1 MSDSTITSYNIES
14 AAALHNNPN
23 RVSQLPFRDTFLL
36 LLWPSW
42 VGKSTIMR
50 ELPETKYIWPY
61 TTRELRPG
69 ETDKKHVSSEEY
81 DNLLSQK
88 KILFSNDLYEVRYGT
103 PLAPVLD
110 AQRDWKVPILDFPL
124 DKVTSFSQ
132 SVRRIIDMNFLCVY
146 LFPPDMATWIQRMQ
160 TDGRMNESRLSAGKA
175 ELTDLV
181 QSTEPHPLIDISLV
195 SHTGKIDDLVSSV
208 RQIIQKLRT

>member
-1 MSDSTITSYNIES
+1 MADIIITSEDIDR

-23 RVSQLPFRDTFLL
+23 RVSGLSFKDTFLL

-42 VGKSTIMR
+42 VGKSTIIR
-50 ELPETKYIWPY
+50 ELTEVKYIWPY

-69 ETDKKHVSSEEY
+69 ETDKKHVSPEEY
-81 DNLLSQK
+81 DDLLSQWE
-88 KILFSNDLYEVRYGT
+88 ILFSNDLYEVRYGT

-124 DKVTSFSQ
+124 DRVTSFSQ
-132 SVRRIIDMNFLCVY
+132 SVRRIINMNFLCVY

-160 TDGRMNESRLSAGKA
+160 MDSRMNESRLSAGKT

-181 QSTEPHPLIDISLV
+181 QSIEPHPLIDVSLV

-208 RQIIQKLRT
+208 RQIIQGLEN